1 MRTCTPEPAG
11 GMQVGAR
18 VTLAEGSLGLRAAQ
32 KGHLCLSTS
41 GVGHDVGEVVEVDST
56 SRGSGKLT
64 LKVRASCGGEAWY
77 KEEQLAR
84 TKAAFRPSTSCVQWA
99 MSQQGVLEN
108 AELALCRE
116 NEMLARQQ
124 VSRARIQAELFL
136 REFERESCAQV
147 GEERKERQKA
157 EARVRALEAQLAE
170 KEDAA
175 RALLES
181 VQSKEAAQ
189 LKSPPA
195 AAAPKDA
202 QKQPVQM
209 EDPKASPPTASP
221 PKASSPKASSPKAG
235 VAKTPSRS
243 PAADQGEALA
253 KAERR
258 AAAAEQQLK
267 ALREQQQA
275 QRQEE
280 ERKQLDQNWVC
291 PNYMCKNVNCESGSA
306 TVDRVLAARETV
318 CSLSADDLRVM

>member
-1 MRTCTPEPAG
+1 MRTRTPEPAG

-41 GVGHDVGEVVEVDST
+41 GVGPDVGEVVEVDST

-77 KEEQLAR
+77 KEEQVAR

-108 AELALCRE
+108 AELTLCRE

-124 VSRARIQAELFL
+124 VSRARRLSFFCA
-136 REFERESCAQV
+136 EFEQESCVQV

-175 RALLES
+175 KALLQS

-195 AAAPKDA
+195 AAAPKQDA
-202 QKQPVQM
+202 QQTVQKQPVQM
-209 EDPKASPPTASP
+209 EDPKASPSKASP
-221 PKASSPKASSPKAG
+221 PQVG

-243 PAADQGEALA
+243 PAAGQGEALA

-267 ALREQQQA
+267 ALQEQQQA
-275 QRQEE
+275 QQEEE

-291 PNYMCKNVNCESGSA
+291 PNYMCKNVNCESGPA
-306 TVDRVLAARETV
+306 TVV
-318 CSLSADDLRVM
+318 CVSALPSLRKLLVVR

>member
-1 MRTCTPEPAG
+1 
-11 GMQVGAR
+11 
-18 VTLAEGSLGLRAAQ
+18 
-32 KGHLCLSTS
+32 
-41 GVGHDVGEVVEVDST
+41 
-56 SRGSGKLT
+56 
-64 LKVRASCGGEAWY
+64 
-77 KEEQLAR
+77 
-84 TKAAFRPSTSCVQWA
+84 
-99 MSQQGVLEN
+99 
-108 AELALCRE
+108 
-116 NEMLARQQ
+116 MLA
-124 VSRARIQAELFL
+124 SRLSFFCA
-136 REFERESCAQV
+136 EFERESCAQV

-209 EDPKASPPTASP
+209 EDPKASPSKASP
-221 PKASSPKASSPKAG
+221 PQVG

>member
-1 MRTCTPEPAG
+1 M
-11 GMQVGAR
+11 
-18 VTLAEGSLGLRAAQ
+18 LASR
-32 KGHLCLSTS
+32 LSFF
-41 GVGHDVGEVVEVDST
+41 
-56 SRGSGKLT
+56 
-64 LKVRASCGGEAWY
+64 C
-77 KEEQLAR
+77 
-84 TKAAFRPSTSCVQWA
+84 
-99 MSQQGVLEN
+99 
-108 AELALCRE
+108 AEL
-116 NEMLARQQ
+116 
-124 VSRARIQAELFL
+124 
-136 REFERESCAQV
+136 ERESCAQV

-195 AAAPKDA
+195 AAAPKQDA
-202 QKQPVQM
+202 QQTVQKQPVQM
-209 EDPKASPPTASP
+209 EDPKASPSKASP
-221 PKASSPKASSPKAG
+221 PQVG

>member
-1 MRTCTPEPAG
+1 
-11 GMQVGAR
+11 
-18 VTLAEGSLGLRAAQ
+18 
-32 KGHLCLSTS
+32 
-41 GVGHDVGEVVEVDST
+41 
-56 SRGSGKLT
+56 
-64 LKVRASCGGEAWY
+64 
-77 KEEQLAR
+77 
-84 TKAAFRPSTSCVQWA
+84 
-99 MSQQGVLEN
+99 
-108 AELALCRE
+108 
-116 NEMLARQQ
+116 MLA
-124 VSRARIQAELFL
+124 SRLSFFCA
-136 REFERESCAQV
+136 EFERKSCAQV

-209 EDPKASPPTASP
+209 EDPKASSPKASP
-221 PKASSPKASSPKAG
+221 PKATSPKAG